1 MSEFLNFAAERGLII
16 RHLVHGRWSRVPTVD
31 HPHKRNGAY
40 WFGGD
45 FAHVQNWATMEQV
58 ESWQENKIRTPFEQ
72 ADMQKRIDASRK
84 AYAKEREEGQHKA
97 TNKAKWILSQCELD
111 IHAYTDSKGFPDMRV
126 NVWRKNDNAPLMVIP
141 MFHRGQIC
149 GCQLIG
155 IDGSKKF
162 LTGQRTNDASF
173 IFDANGPVFLCEGW
187 ATGASLRAVLAALR
201 LPYTIHACF
210 SAGNLGRMAKA
221 FPEALI
227 LADNDVSQTGQKVAI
242 ESGNR
247 WWMPEVVGTDFND
260 LYKEIGL
267 FKTSQIVR
275 KQLLELRKK

>member
-1 MSEFLNFAAERGLII
+1 MDFISFAQINGLLI
-16 RHLVHGRWSRVPTVD
+16 RDLAIGRISRCSTEN
-31 HPHKRNGAY
+31 HPRSKNGAY
-40 WFGGD
+40 LFNGEWGW
-45 FAHVQNWATMEQV
+45 VQDHAVHPEVQY
-58 ESWQENKIRTPFEQ
+58 WQDKKERTPFEM
-72 ADMQKRIDASRK
+72 ADVQKRIDASKK
-84 AYAKEREEGQHKA
+84 AYAQEREEGQRKA
-97 TNKAKWILSQCELD
+97 ANKAKWILSQCELD
-111 IHAYTDSKGFPDMRV
+111 IHAYADAKGFPDMRM
-126 NVWRKNDNAPLMVIP
+126 NVWRKNDNAPLLVIP
-141 MFHRGQIC
+141 MFYKRQIC

-173 IFDANGPVFLCEGW
+173 IFDAKGPVFLCEGW
-187 ATGASLRAVLAALR
+187 ATGVSLRAVLAALK

-221 FPEALI
+221 FPDALI

-247 WWMPEVVGTDFND
+247 WWMPDAVGADFND
-260 LYKEIGL
+260 FYKEMGL
-267 FKTSQIVR
+267 FKSSQIVR